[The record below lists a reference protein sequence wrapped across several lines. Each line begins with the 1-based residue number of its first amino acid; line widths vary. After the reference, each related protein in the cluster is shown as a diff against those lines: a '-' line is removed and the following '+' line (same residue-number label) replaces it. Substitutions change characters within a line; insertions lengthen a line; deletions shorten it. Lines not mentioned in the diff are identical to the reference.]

1 MTENG
6 SSSPASPPAGIP
18 ADATAGSLLKAARTA
33 NGIHI
38 AALAAAIK
46 VSVRKLE
53 LLEAD
58 RFDELPDATFARALA
73 QTVCRF
79 LKVDP
84 APILARLPHGATVSQ
99 LEHVA
104 RGLNQPFRD
113 PSTRRDMPGVSWL
126 GRPAVWVPL
135 LIIVAA
141 VALWFAPAG
150 LLERPSWLSLGD
162 STRSEA
168 SGTGSTVIQ
177 SLPPSQAAASETVH
191 SAPPAVEDA
200 ASAAAPSASASQVS
214 TSAVPSLTSATA
226 LVDASAVPPSGV
238 VVVRARAQTWVE
250 VQDASGRLLI
260 SRLMAAGE
268 TVGLDGSFPMRV
280 RVGNAQG
287 TDLMLRG
294 QAVDLAPHVRDNVA
308 RLQLK

>member
-1 MTENG
+1 MSEHGTP
-6 SSSPASPPAGIP
+6 SAAPAPAGLP
-18 ADATAGSLLKAARTA
+18 ADATAGALLKAARTA

-73 QTVCRF
+73 QTVCRY

-113 PSTRRDMPGVSWL
+113 PTTRRDIPGVSWL
-126 GRPAVWVPL
+126 GRPAVWLPL

-141 VALWFAPAG
+141 VGLWFAPPG
-150 LLERPSWLSLGD
+150 LLDRPSWLSLGE
-162 STRSEA
+162 SGSPEA
-168 SGTGSTVIQ
+168 SGSGSAVIQ
-177 SLPPSQAAASETVH
+177 SLPPSQSAASETVH
-191 SAPPAVEDA
+191 SAPPVGEDA
-200 ASAAAPSASASQVS
+200 ASAALPAAPASQVS
-214 TSAVPSLTSATA
+214 TTAAPALTSNLVAASPAVAASGA
-226 LVDASAVPPSGV
+226 L
-238 VVVRARAQTWVE
+238 VVRARAESWVE
-250 VQDASGRLLI
+250 VQDAGGRLLI

-287 TDLMLRG
+287 TDLTLRG

>member
-6 SSSPASPPAGIP
+6 APSPAPVAAGLP
-18 ADATAGSLLKAARTA
+18 ADATAGALLKAARTA

-73 QTVCRF
+73 QTVCRY

-84 APILARLPHGATVSQ
+84 APILAKLPHGATVSQ

-113 PSTRRDMPGVSWL
+113 PTIRRDLPGVSWL
-126 GRPAVWVPL
+126 GRPAVWLPL

-141 VALWFAPAG
+141 VGLWFAPPG
-150 LLERPSWLSLGD
+150 LLERPSWLSLGGSD
-162 STRSEA
+162 GAEA
-168 SGTGSTVIQ
+168 TSPGTTVIQ
-177 SLPPSQAAASETVH
+177 SLPPSQEAASETVH
-191 SAPPAVEDA
+191 SAPPVSEESASAAMPA
-200 ASAAAPSASASQVS
+200 ASASPVSGTAVPALTS
-214 TSAVPSLTSATA
+214 TSVATTPQA
-226 LVDASAVPPSGV
+226 APSGV
-238 VVVRARAQTWVE
+238 VVVRARAESWVE
-250 VQDASGRLLI
+250 VQDAGGRLLI
-260 SRLMAAGE
+260 SRLMSAGE

-287 TDLMLRG
+287 TDLVLRG
-294 QAVDLAPHVRDNVA
+294 EPVDLTPHVRDNVA